1 MEQWTIPLLIG
12 YCKEWYYL
20 VIGDSEV
27 THMGNLSTRFDEAGA
42 HKPWSREA
50 KVSTRHSSM
59 AEAWEAGEDFGC
71 ALQHYLKH
79 QESKMGVSKN
89 GVYRDRLQNYN
100 LRKEPLSTGF
110 GNNDIMI

>member
-1 MEQWTIPLLIG
+1 
-12 YCKEWYYL
+12 
-20 VIGDSEV
+20 
-27 THMGNLSTRFDEAGA
+27 MGNLSTRFDEAGA
-42 HKPWSREA
+42 HKPWSEA

-59 AEAWEAGEDFGC
+59 AEAWEAG
-71 ALQHYLKH
+71 YLKY

-89 GVYRDRLQNYN
+89 GVYRDRLQNYH